1 MPADFFPTDPDE
13 NAASISNLAEVL
25 FGCLEAAGAR
35 SVVEVGA
42 FHGKSTRELLEW
54 AEGFGA
60 RVIAVDPAPE
70 PTLASLA
77 DERDDLELIAA
88 TSHDA
93 LGRLGDVDAVILD
106 GDHNYFT
113 LSEEL
118 RLIEQRSSGPA
129 MPLVLLHDMGWPH
142 ARRDSY
148 YAPERIPDAD
158 RQPILRN
165 VYLAPW
171 EPGVAE
177 QGGLPFACVAER
189 EGGPRNG
196 TLTAVEDFIGG
207 RGELRLAIVPAFF
220 GFGVL
225 WHREAPW
232 SAAVEAAVAPWDGN
246 PMLERLEANRV
257 RQMVE
262 RYRMTR
268 MLGDSVDRGEDSER
282 LLRAMLGSRAFAW
295 AERLSRIR
303 GRGRPVFSREQ
314 VSEALDGDS
323 AETR

>member
-13 NAASISNLAEVL
+13 NAASLSNLAEVM
-25 FGCLEAAGAR
+25 FGCLDAAAVR
-35 SVVEVGA
+35 SLVEVGA
-42 FHGKSTRELLEW
+42 FHGKSTRDLLAW
-54 AEGFGA
+54 AEGSGV

-70 PTLASLA
+70 PGLTELAA
-77 DERDDLELIAA
+77 GRDDLELIAA

-93 LGRLGDVDAVILD
+93 LRAIGSVDAVILD
-106 GDHNYFT
+106 GDHNYYT

-118 RLIEQRSSGPA
+118 RLIEEGSPGAA

-148 YAPERIPDAD
+148 YAPERIPAQD
-158 RQPILRN
+158 RQPLLRN

-171 EPGVAE
+171 EPRVVE

-196 TLTAVEDFIGG
+196 TLTAVEDFIGA
-207 RGELRLAIVPAFF
+207 RDDLAIAVVPAFF
-220 GFGVL
+220 GLGVL
-225 WHREAPW
+225 WHRRAPW
-232 SAAVEAAVAPWDGN
+232 AAAVEEVVAPWDRN
-246 PMLERLEANRV
+246 PLLERLEANRI

-268 MLGDSVDRGEDSER
+268 MLGDSVDRGADCEE
-282 LLRAMLGSRAFAW
+282 LLRTMLGSRAFA
-295 AERLSRIR
+295 AGEQLSRIHGG
-303 GRGRPVFSREQ
+303 GRSVFSREA
-314 VSEALDGDS
+314 VRRALGD
-323 AETR
+323 E